1 MSRKK
6 FRSLGVAALV
16 VVAAGVAV
24 WLVVVPTFWGPAT
37 APPAPAPGPPA
48 PSRAAP
54 AASSPVPVAKDTHPV
69 TPDLVVSHVVTA
81 GGDPPTDSK
90 DVYVR
95 WMVAN
100 RGEDPTFLG
109 ERWDRHVVM
118 LNNNDL
124 QNDQT
129 TRAFLLTP
137 REAFVRKISLAHSY
151 DSNFI
156 DIGYGVTISGPHAV
170 GRMTSVLDVQPTD
183 KVLEIG
189 TGSGYQS
196 AILSEITDKV
206 WSIEI
211 IKPLAARTRGVY
223 DDLIAHGYS
232 EYQHIHTK
240 QADGYYGWEEAAP
253 FDKIIVTCGIDHIP
267 PSLLQQ
273 LKVGGVMVIPVGPP
287 GAQHVLKVT
296 KQAGEDG
303 AVSIARSDIYNG
315 KVVPFVAFTKL
326 VGDAIV
332 GSHNK

>member
-1 MSRKK
+1 MSKK
-6 FRSLGVAALV
+6 RFRSLGVAALV
-16 VVAAGVAV
+16 VVAAGVAI
-24 WLVVVPTFWGPAT
+24 WLVVVPTFLGQGTPQH
-37 APPAPAPGPPA
+37 APDPLP
-48 PSRAAP
+48 PSR
-54 AASSPVPVAKDTHPV
+54 PVATPAVAGPITAARDTHPV
-69 TPDLVVSHVVTA
+69 SPELVTSHVLTP

-90 DVYVR
+90 DAYVQ
-95 WMVAN
+95 WMVAH

-109 ERWDRHVVM
+109 ERWDRHVKM

-129 TRAFLLTP
+129 TRAFLMTP

-156 DIGYGVTISGPHAV
+156 DIGFGVTISGPHAV

-223 DDLIAHGYS
+223 DDLIARGYS

-240 QADGYYGWEEAAP
+240 QADGYYGWEDAAP

-303 AVSIARSDIYNG
+303 SVSISRSDIYNG